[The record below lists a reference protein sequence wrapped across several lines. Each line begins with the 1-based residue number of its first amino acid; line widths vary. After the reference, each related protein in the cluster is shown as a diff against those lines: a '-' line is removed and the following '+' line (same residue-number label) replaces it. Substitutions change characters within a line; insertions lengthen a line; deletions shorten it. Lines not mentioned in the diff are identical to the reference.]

1 MERFWNIVYY
11 FAYRAVYKL
20 YRIYDKIEPAGM
32 LIRLLFLVP
41 SIKKIYLKRDF
52 TLERLN
58 KDFDEKILKNPEIGL
73 SSFFALILVMGGQA
87 AFILGIFM
95 CFPNRILPIEFLI
108 ICLFAAFLLDYILIM
123 HKGKYLNYFKEFD
136 QKPREWKIKWAW
148 ISVGVILFQ
157 FFFFF
162 FSAFVLNPYIKG
174 I

>member
-11 FAYRAVYKL
+11 FAYLAVYKL
-20 YRIYDKIEPAGM
+20 HRLYGKIDPAWLITILLYRIP
-32 LIRLLFLVP
+32 LIRNFQE
-41 SIKKIYLKRDF
+41 KRGRS
-52 TLERLN
+52 LSNMAKEV
-58 KDFDEKILKNPEIGL
+58 DEVFKRPDIGF
-73 SSFFALILVMGGQA
+73 SSFFALVLVIGGKF
-87 AFILGIFM
+87 AFILGLFM

-108 ICLFAAFLLDYILIM
+108 VCFVAASLHDYILIM

-148 ISVGVILFQ
+148 ISVGVILFP